1 MCGLAGV
8 LRFEGIAE
16 SDVAGVERMVSRLRH
31 RGPDE
36 VGFHHDSQ
44 IVLGHARLSIIDIEG
59 GRQPIFNEDG
69 NVVVVFNGEIFN
81 HEELRRD
88 LEKRG
93 HVFSSRSDTE
103 VIVHL
108 YEERGLDFPEK
119 LNGQFSIA
127 LWDKLQ
133 KRLVLCR
140 DRFGITPL
148 FHCWS
153 DGGLLFAS
161 EVKAIAGYLERPL
174 QPDIDA
180 LQQVFTFWAPVPGQ
194 TPFAGIEMIEP
205 GCMMIV
211 EPGHVETRRYWDCV
225 FHAPGEYQRLDAR
238 LEADLAECF
247 ESAVALRLRADV
259 PVGSYLSGGLDS
271 SLVAMTA
278 LDHVRGRL
286 ATYSLAF
293 GDPEFDERSWQSC
306 FTSHSGIEN
315 RSIAVQEQDIR
326 DAFVDSIWH
335 TESPIL
341 RTAPVP
347 MGLLSAGVHEG
358 GMKVVLTGEGADELF
373 VGYDLFKETR
383 IRRFWARQSSSDL
396 RPRLLLKLYPY
407 LAENGGRAWQFLKR
421 FYARGIDAP
430 DDWTFSHLP
439 RWSMTESARIFFREE
454 WLQQAK
460 DPYQALRE
468 RLPRQFDHWDA
479 IGKAQYLEIR
489 VLMANY
495 LLSSQGERMQMKH
508 SVEGR
513 FPFLDHR
520 LAERINRID
529 PRDKMAGLNEK
540 AILKRMGSGRV
551 PNAILA
557 RHKQPYRAPDA
568 RCFSAER
575 DDLVDHLMSPE
586 SIGRYGLFDPERVR
600 RLVAKNRAGRV
611 QSFGD
616 NQAYIGILS
625 TQAMMYHFCDA
636 GRSSA

>member
-1 MCGLAGV
+1 MCGIAGI
-8 LRFEGIAE
+8 LRFGGLRE
-16 SDVAGVERMVSRLRH
+16 SDVSAVERMISTIRH

-36 VGFHHDSQ
+36 SGFHHDDR
-44 IVLGHARLSIIDIEG
+44 VALGHARLSIVDLEG

-69 NVVVVFNGEIFN
+69 SVAIVFNGEIFN

-88 LEKRG
+88 LEERG
-93 HVFSSRSDTE
+93 HVFSTRTDTE

-108 YEERGLDFPEK
+108 YEQRGLDFVEA
-119 LNGQFSIA
+119 LNGQFSIV
-127 LWDKLQ
+127 LWDRPRS
-133 KRLVLCR
+133 RLILCR

-148 FHCWS
+148 FHSWQEG
-153 DGGLLFAS
+153 DLLFAS
-161 EVKAIAGYLERPL
+161 EVKAIARFLGRPL

-194 TPFAGIEMIEP
+194 SPFAGIETLEP
-205 GCMMIV
+205 GCMMVV
-211 EPGHVETRRYWDCV
+211 EPGRAEVRRYWDCS
-225 FHAPGEYQRLDAR
+225 FHAPGEYLRLDSR
-238 LEADLAECF
+238 LEAELDECF
-247 ESAVALRLRADV
+247 ESAVELRLRADV

-278 LDHVRGRL
+278 LGHVRDRL

-326 DAFVDSIWH
+326 DAFVDSIRH
-335 TESPIL
+335 TEAPIL

-347 MGLLSAGVHEG
+347 MGLLSAGVREA

-383 IRRFWARQSSSDL
+383 IRRFWAREPASEL

-421 FYARGIDAP
+421 FYARGIDVP

-454 WLQQAK
+454 WLEQSR

-468 RLPRQFDHWDA
+468 RLPHEFDRWDA
-479 IGKAQYLEIR
+479 IGKAQYLELR

-495 LLSSQGERMQMKH
+495 LLNSQGERMQMKN

-540 AILKRMGSGRV
+540 IILKRMGAGRV
-551 PNAILA
+551 PGAILS
-557 RHKQPYRAPDA
+557 RYKQPYRAPDA
-568 RCFSAER
+568 RCFVAER
-575 DDLVDHLMSPE
+575 DDLADHLMSPE
-586 SIGRYGLFDPERVR
+586 SIKRYGLFDPERVR

-636 GRSSA
+636 EGTAA